1 MIYEKWI
8 KEWKSAL
15 AENFYLR
22 VVCLLLAI
30 GMIVNVVFLRGK
42 DRLIIVPPKIEKEF
56 WIEDT
61 KSSEAYLEQ
70 MGVFF
75 ATLAGNMSPANAEYN
90 AKLLSSYLDAASFGD
105 VKGEIAAQAAYFKK
119 NNISQAFF
127 PKGTKIDQNTGRVEI
142 EGDVIRYIGSVKVS
156 QEKIIV
162 VVKFNTKGYNLRV
175 EELYV
180 TYPDRELQ
188 KIKKQEEEKTL
199 TPQDRK
205 QRDREG
211 RAR

>member
-22 VVCLLLAI
+22 VICLLLSI

-56 WIEDT
+56 WIEDS

-90 AKLLSSYLDAASFGD
+90 AKLLSSYLDASSFGD
-105 VKGEIAAQAAYFKK
+105 IKNEITAQAAYFKK
-119 NNISQAFF
+119 NNISQSFF
-127 PKGTKIDQNTGRVEI
+127 PKGTKIDINTGRVEI

-156 QEKIIV
+156 QEKILVIV
-162 VVKFNTKGYNLRV
+162 KLNTKGYHLKID
-175 EELYV
+175 ELYV
-180 TYPDRELQ
+180 TYPERELQ
-188 KIKKQEEEKTL
+188 KMKQKEEEKAK
-199 TPQDRK
+199 TPEERK
-205 QRDREG
+205 KDKEVKSR
-211 RAR
+211 